1 MDGTIRRLSL
11 VLARG
16 AQFQAPKRL
25 SKPPEGTVGAA
36 PLTRPAALPVSFC
49 GSASGFDGEGLVAA
63 FAVLVSAGGG
73 SDFGR
78 AAPAALCTAVAEAAN
93 FDREAAAWSG
103 FVGRAATASS

>member
-49 GSASGFDGEGLVAA
+49 GSASGFDGDGLVAA
-63 FAVLVSAGGG
+63 FAVLVSVGGG
-73 SDFGR
+73 SDFRRGL
-78 AAPAALCTAVAEAAN
+78 PAALCPAFAEAAY
-93 FDREAAAWSG
+93 FDFDAEAWAGSVARAAAS
-103 FVGRAATASS
+103 